1 LILSGRAHS
10 HFPGVLY
17 QFFCLEYSKWV
28 GKRIKNQPFGRVQLI
43 IQKKMNLSFIAFF
56 VVWCMTLT
64 LIHPTLAV
72 SKAFMKVHRSGD

>member
-1 LILSGRAHS
+1 MEFDIRQEVKILYHWAHS

-28 GKRIKNQPFGRVQLI
+28 GKRIKNRPFGRVQLI

-56 VVWCMTLT
+56 EPSTT
-64 LIHPTLAV
+64 KI
-72 SKAFMKVHRSGD
+72 K